1 MCVQRFDDSRRY
13 AIRITYRISLRS
25 SSLWEPRHPLL
36 KVVWHLRHMRG
47 GRKQTRKTAPPA
59 PSFRKVNVYYCFFLG
74 YCGKIWRT
82 HMKIYTLTYIILH
95 TFLQKCL
102 IHNMYKFAVID
113 LGDLGSLD
121 TREVDPS
128 QRRRCHKLNLQSFHV
143 VMILPQ
149 VHLRKP
155 CYDFTFL

>member
-1 MCVQRFDDSRRY
+1 MCVQRFDDSRRS

-36 KVVWHLRHMRG
+36 KVVWHLRHMRRG
-47 GRKQTRKTAPPA
+47 KHQKILPT
-59 PSFRKVNVYYCFFLG
+59 PSFLKVNVISFVFGIVVEL
-74 YCGKIWRT
+74 
-82 HMKIYTLTYIILH
+82 HNFYIAQQKYILKYVF
-95 TFLQKCL
+95 T
-102 IHNMYKFAVID
+102 VID
-113 LGDLGSLD
+113 LGDLGKHVYILVLVKQPKRQ
-121 TREVDPS
+121 TI
-128 QRRRCHKLNLQSFHV
+128 LYLV

>member
-1 MCVQRFDDSRRY
+1 VERHVTDNHSQLRQQNSRVKLYNHPQLNTSPKFTQSNSGSRIAVQTKVLQAEHINSCNSSKARKQALPNPANNIDALSGVSQTLRQACYRENPGSAMCVQNLDDSRGL

-36 KVVWHLRHMRG
+36 KVVRSWIG
-47 GRKQTRKTAPPA
+47 
-59 PSFRKVNVYYCFFLG
+59 
-74 YCGKIWRT
+74 
-82 HMKIYTLTYIILH
+82 
-95 TFLQKCL
+95 
-102 IHNMYKFAVID
+102 
-113 LGDLGSLD
+113 
-121 TREVDPS
+121 
-128 QRRRCHKLNLQSFHV
+128 V

>member
-1 MCVQRFDDSRRY
+1 MCVQNLDDSRGL

-36 KVVWHLRHMRG
+36 KVVIHFFNVGARG
-47 GRKQTRKTAPPA
+47 ATYPSPIQILLSLLVSNEELVGWEPSSASEDRTAFPTRFAGK
-59 PSFRKVNVYYCFFLG
+59 KVL
-74 YCGKIWRT
+74 
-82 HMKIYTLTYIILH
+82 
-95 TFLQKCL
+95 
-102 IHNMYKFAVID
+102 D
-113 LGDLGSLD
+113 LG
-121 TREVDPS
+121 
-128 QRRRCHKLNLQSFHV
+128 V

>member
-1 MCVQRFDDSRRY
+1 MGFADTQISILPAITGSAMCVQRFDDSRGY
-13 AIRITYRISLRS
+13 ADRITYRISLRS

-47 GRKQTRKTAPPA
+47 GELTHKIVRTSTA
-59 PSFRKVNVYYCFFLG
+59 PSFLHVK
-74 YCGKIWRT
+74 
-82 HMKIYTLTYIILH
+82 LT
-95 TFLQKCL
+95 
-102 IHNMYKFAVID
+102 NVID
-113 LGDLGSLD
+113 VCFYNIIVSTTISQSLILEI
-121 TREVDPS
+121 RS
-128 QRRRCHKLNLQSFHV
+128 SGHLFRSGGASLV